1 MTYIIL
7 PFVGFF
13 IGLLIIALGGGG
25 GGFYVG
31 ILTAFFNIQPAVA
44 AATSLATIIPTTA
57 IGAVSHWR
65 AGNVNLRLGTIMLA
79 GAVIGSITGSLFSDY
94 VPEKLY
100 NKITGAL
107 LLLLAFEMF
116 LAWLKNSKKQKTITK
131 SKKQNLSDIIKALIY
146 GFIGGTMS
154 GLVGLSGTTPIV
166 AGLAVLGCDA
176 LKIVGT
182 SVFVL
187 VGISVTG
194 FLMHLSLGN
203 VEWKLVGLLV
213 LGTTF
218 GAALAPVLLS
228 KIDKNKFEKVFLPF
242 TIIMVLAMGC
252 IVIIK

>member
-31 ILTAFFNIQPAVA
+31 ILTAFFNIPPAIA

-57 IGAVSHWR
+57 IGAVSHWK
-65 AGNVNLRLGTIMLA
+65 AGNVNLRLGAIMLA
-79 GAVIGSITGSLFSDY
+79 GAVIGSIVGSLFSDY

-107 LLLLAFEMF
+107 LLILAFEML
-116 LAWLKNSKKQKTITK
+116 LAWLKKSKNNNLTE
-131 SKKQNLSDIIKALIY
+131 SKKQNLPDIIKALIY
-146 GFIGGTMS
+146 GFIGGAMS

-166 AGLAVLGCDA
+166 AGLAVLGCNA

-228 KIDKNKFEKVFLPF
+228 KIDKNQFEKVFLPF
-242 TIIMVLAMGC
+242 TIVMVFVMGC
-252 IVIIK
+252 IVFVK

>member
-1 MTYIIL
+1 MSYFIL
-7 PFVGFF
+7 PFIGFF

-31 ILTAFFNIQPAVA
+31 ILTAFFNIPPAIA

-57 IGAVSHWR
+57 IGAVSHWK
-65 AGNVNLRLGTIMLA
+65 AGNVNLKLGSVMLA
-79 GAVIGSITGSLFSDY
+79 GAVAGSITGSLFSDC

-100 NKITGAL
+100 NKITGL
-107 LLLLAFEMF
+107 LLLILALEMLWAQF
-116 LAWLKNSKKQKTITK
+116 KKSGKQNSAEEL
-131 SKKQNLSDIIKALIY
+131 KKQNISDIVKALIY
-146 GFIGGTMS
+146 GFIGGAMS

-166 AGLAVLGCDA
+166 AGLAVLGCNA

-187 VGISVTG
+187 VGISITG
-194 FLMHLSLGN
+194 FLMHLGLGN

-228 KIDKNKFEKVFLPF
+228 KICKEKFEKFFIPF
-242 TIIMVLAMGC
+242 TIIMVFVMGC
-252 IVIIK
+252 IVFFK